1 MNIGEKKLARISEIR
16 VQLKHLDD
24 ILPYHSVFRQDYNE
38 LKNQPLA
45 LLSNERLQVLGSQ
58 IADLQDTVRK
68 SRVQP

>member
-1 MNIGEKKLARISEIR
+1 MNIDEEMRARISEIQI
-16 VQLKHLDD
+16 QLKYLDD

-58 IADLQDTVRK
+58 IADLQDTMRK

>member
-1 MNIGEKKLARISEIR
+1 MNSDEEKRARISEIQ
-16 VQLKHLDD
+16 VQLKYLDG

-38 LKNQPLA
+38 LNNQPLA
-45 LLSNERLQVLGSQ
+45 LLSNEQLQVLGSR